1 MDLGL
6 QNKVIVISG
15 NACINLLNLIRVL
28 SDEGAIVI
36 LAGIIKD
43 IPKHEME
50 IEISGRNVILVEVKL
65 DHPADCENAVQ
76 TIIKEYG
83 GIDGLVN
90 LAGINEDHGLKNTET
105 FLESLQKNLVQY
117 YLMTHFALPY
127 LKKSA
132 GAIVNI
138 SFNSTEKGKTNS
150 AVHAASKGGINAL
163 TREWAVELLKYR
175 IRVNAI
181 LAEEYAAE
189 ISYAVTFLLSRK
201 SSHTTGQLI
210 HIDG

>member
-1 MDLGL
+1 MDLCL

-15 NACINLLNLIRVL
+15 NTYSNLLNLIRVL

-36 LAGIIKD
+36 IAGIVKD
-43 IPKHEME
+43 IPKLKKE
-50 IEISGRNVILVEVKL
+50 IEISGRSVILSGIKL

-83 GIDGLVN
+83 VIDGLVN
-90 LAGINEDHGLKNTET
+90 LTGLNEYSGLRSAAI

-117 YLMTHFALPY
+117 YLLTHFALPY

-138 SFNSTEKGKTNS
+138 SFNSNEKEKTNS
-150 AVHAASKGGINAL
+150 VIHAASKGGINAL

-181 LAEEYAAE
+181 LAEEYVTE
-189 ISYAVTFLLSRK
+189 MSNAVAFLLSKR

-210 HIDG
+210 RFDG